1 MRYKKT
7 LMLSIMITSFNSF
20 AFNDNYSST
29 STVYATSNEATDSR
43 GSEHLRYPYLDCI
56 QFLITIAY
64 IDKFFK

>member
-43 GSEHLRYPYLDCI
+43 GSEHLRYPYLECI
-56 QFLITIAY
+56 
-64 IDKFFK
+64 